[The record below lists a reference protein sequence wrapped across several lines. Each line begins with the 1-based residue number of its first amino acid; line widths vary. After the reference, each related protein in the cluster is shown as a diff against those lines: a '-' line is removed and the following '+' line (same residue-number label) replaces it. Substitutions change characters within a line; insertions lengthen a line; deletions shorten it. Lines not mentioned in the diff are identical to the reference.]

1 MKKMFL
7 KNENH
12 GKKKGATAIEAVV
25 GLLALVMI
33 MAFFVDML
41 TIVQQRYTVSQTANT
56 LVRTIATQGGI
67 QSQTPNNYPN
77 GDANY
82 VTSMELYRT
91 LSERML
97 GLDVDEWSLTVTD
110 DKGVTTNVGVGT
122 KVKFD
127 YRESFTIAFRYDS
140 KWHITNQII
149 PGMSDS
155 FTITQKRTA
164 ISEYEDNYNE
174 DWSE

>member
-1 MKKMFL
+1 
-7 KNENH
+7 
-12 GKKKGATAIEAVV
+12 
-25 GLLALVMI
+25 
-33 MAFFVDML
+33 
-41 TIVQQRYTVSQTANT
+41 
-56 LVRTIATQGGI
+56 
-67 QSQTPNNYPN
+67 
-77 GDANY
+77 
-82 VTSMELYRT
+82 
-91 LSERML
+91 ML
-97 GLDVDEWSLTVTD
+97 GLGVDEWTMTVTD
-110 DKGVTTNVGVGT
+110 DAGVNTNVGVGT

-127 YRESFTIAFRYDS
+127 YREPFTITLRYES